1 MRLAGNLVLI
11 IRLFKSSEATSKVEN
26 LRSQKQ
32 RDRFFQSWASQSDQC
47 GKHFP
52 KLMPTLYLP
61 NLLVNS
67 LLYKSRNFVDKVVFL
82 YKTKR
87 FNCLID

>member
-1 MRLAGNLVLI
+1 MLI

-26 LRSQKQ
+26 LRSEMQ

-52 KLMPTLYLP
+52 KLVPTLYIP

-67 LLYKSRNFVDKVVFL
+67 LLDKSRNFVDKVVFL
-82 YKTKR
+82 YKIQG